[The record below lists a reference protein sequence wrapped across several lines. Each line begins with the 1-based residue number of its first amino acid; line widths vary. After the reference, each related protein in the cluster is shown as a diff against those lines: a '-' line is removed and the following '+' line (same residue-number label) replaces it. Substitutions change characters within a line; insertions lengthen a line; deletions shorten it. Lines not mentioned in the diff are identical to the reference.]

1 MKVSRNSL
9 KRIVETDTIFSA
21 VITIFFFILFM
32 ATFRMEEES
41 TYLLPRVLA
50 ATGTA
55 IGIIALIAKF
65 TRSSPDVE
73 KKESQAV
80 EPDGERKGLAVSY
93 TVFLTVA
100 YFFLAKYLGFVLS
113 TFIAI
118 VVFSILLKF
127 RNKLVI
133 VIVAIVIPIA
143 LHYLFVSLLKVKLPE
158 GILLSVLPF

>member
-9 KRIVETDTIFSA
+9 KRLVETDTIFSA
-21 VITIFFFILFM
+21 VITLFFLFLFI
-32 ATFRMEEES
+32 ATFRMEDVS

-55 IGIIALIAKF
+55 IGIIALIVKF
-65 TRSSPDVE
+65 ARSSPDIE
-73 KKESQAV
+73 KKESQV
-80 EPDGERKGLAVSY
+80 VKPDGKRKGLAIHYMVL
-93 TVFLTVA
+93 LTIA
-100 YFFLAKYLGFVLS
+100 YFFLAEYLGFVLS
-113 TFIAI
+113 TFIAM
-118 VVFSILLKF
+118 VAFSILLQF

-158 GILLSVLPF
+158 GILWSVLPF